1 MCFWWLKY
9 PPRGDPTRSLSNR
22 ELNVNAT
29 ENATLATCRAKL
41 IANGFEVFVAADPA
55 EAGQIFFN
63 QILPTVKPE
72 LVSWADS
79 LTMEATGV
87 LDALLADPNI
97 KMIKTFDPTAERGQ
111 IIERRRQ
118 ALLADLFITGSNAV
132 TECGKLVNLDM
143 IGNRTGAISFGP
155 KKVVLFI
162 GQNKIVPDLK
172 KAMER
177 IKNHAAPLNA
187 KRHNIHTPC
196 VKTGRC
202 HDCSSPQR
210 ICNSWAIVDKCFPPG
225 RIKVVLIERD
235 LGL

>member
-1 MCFWWLKY
+1 MSVKQTPF
-9 PPRGDPTRSLSNR
+9 
-22 ELNVNAT
+22 
-29 ENATLATCRAKL
+29 ATCRTAL
-41 IANGFEVFVAADPA
+41 AANGFEVFVATDPVA
-55 EAGQIFFN
+55 AQQIFFDE
-63 QILPTVKPE
+63 IFPKVKTD

-87 LDALLADPNI
+87 LDVLLSDPAIN
-97 KMIKTFDPTAERGQ
+97 MIKTFDPETEQREIVERW
-111 IIERRRQ
+111 RQ
-118 ALLADLFITGSNAV
+118 ALHADLLLTGSNAV

-162 GQNKIVPDLK
+162 GQNKIVPDLAN
-172 KAMER
+172 AMER
-177 IKNHAAPLNA
+177 IRNHAAPLNA
-187 KRHNIHTPC
+187 KRHNFPTPC

-210 ICNSWAIVDKCFPPG
+210 ICNTWAIVDKCYPKG
-225 RIKVVLIERD
+225 RIKVVLIEKD